1 MNTSADD
8 DFRRLPQ
15 SGRGIMRK
23 NDLLA
28 RIYKHKCALFN
39 GKYKGAT
46 EDWENGAHYMLNK
59 CLELAQEYAD

>member
-1 MNTSADD
+1 
-8 DFRRLPQ
+8 
-15 SGRGIMRK
+15 MRK

-28 RIYKHKCALFN
+28 RIYKHKCDLFN

>member
-1 MNTSADD
+1 MTADD

-23 NDLLA
+23 RDILA
-28 RIYKHKCALFN
+28 RIYKHKCELFN
-39 GKYKGAT
+39 GRYKGAS
-46 EDWENGAHYMLNK
+46 EECEEGAHYMLNK